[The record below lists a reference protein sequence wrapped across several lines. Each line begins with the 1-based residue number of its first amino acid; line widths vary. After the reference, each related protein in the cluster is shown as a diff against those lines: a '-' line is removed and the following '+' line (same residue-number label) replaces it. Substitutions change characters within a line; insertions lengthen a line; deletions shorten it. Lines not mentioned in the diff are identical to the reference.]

1 MATEPTDN
9 PLEDG
14 SGGVLVR
21 AIGGAQ
27 TIRLIAAD
35 TSGMVETLRT
45 THDCGPLG
53 TMAIGRVASAA
64 ILLSATLKDRQQIGF
79 QINGDGPLREAYAI
93 ADAGGR
99 VRATISSP
107 RAEPTGDELKVGSGF
122 GQGRLS
128 VTRQLTD
135 EAPYRGIVQ
144 LVTGEV
150 AEDLAHYLHTS
161 EQIPSAVSLGEILDS
176 SGVVAAGG
184 LLVQALPGA
193 EDSVL
198 GPLIER
204 IESLP
209 PISEY
214 FAGGGTPTAL
224 VSGLMDDVEIL
235 EKRAVN
241 FVCPCTREQFARRLC
256 TIGEDELRKL
266 TESLEETVVECH
278 FCRTEY
284 TFDKEQIGALLYGAR
299 MYDEAD

>member
-1 MATEPTDN
+1 M
-9 PLEDG
+9 G
-14 SGGVLVR
+14 SN
-21 AIGGAQ
+21 Q
-27 TIRLIAAD
+27 TIRLIAAQ
-35 TSGMVETLRT
+35 TGGMVETLRK

-53 TMAIGRVASAA
+53 TMAVGRVASAA
-64 ILLSATLKDRQQIGF
+64 VLLSATLKGRQQVGF

-93 ADAGGR
+93 ADADGR
-99 VRATISSP
+99 VRATISVP
-107 RAEPTGDELKVGSGF
+107 RAELAGDDIVLGAGF

-144 LVTGEV
+144 LITGEV

-161 EQIPSAVSLGEILDS
+161 EQIPSAVSLGETLDA
-176 SGVVAAGG
+176 SGVLAAGG

-193 EDSVL
+193 DNAVL

-209 PISEY
+209 PVSEY
-214 FAGGGTPTAL
+214 FARGGTPSDL
-224 VSGLMDDVEIL
+224 VTSLMDDVEIL
-235 EKRAVN
+235 ETRPVN

-256 TIGEDELRKL
+256 TIGEEELRKL
-266 TESLEETVVECH
+266 TESLEDTVVECH

-284 TFDKEQIGALLYGAR
+284 TFDKEQVGALLYGAR
-299 MYDEAD
+299 MYDKAD